1 MKVTLLLLQASPEFK
16 GIKTMLESAGL
27 IGFFSGSGE
36 KSEEE
41 IADLPENRE
50 RESFADVFKKKQQT
64 LDQNGNR

>member
-1 MKVTLLLLQASPEFK
+1 
-16 GIKTMLESAGL
+16 MLESAGL
-27 IGFFSGSGE
+27 TGFFSGSGE

-64 LDQNGNR
+64 LDQNGNRWFAPNEWGG

>member
-1 MKVTLLLLQASPEFK
+1 
-16 GIKTMLESAGL
+16 MLESAGL
-27 IGFFSGSGE
+27 TGFFSGSGE